1 MFQRLS
7 PVVKNLL
14 IINLIVFIAPYILSA
29 VMGIQLDFVRIFGL
43 RYFFSNEFEPYQL
56 FTHFFVHASTLHI
69 FSNMFALFMFA
80 PMLETVWGSK
90 RFLTFYLVC
99 GFGAS
104 LLYSGVHFWEINQL
118 FGYLNEPN
126 FQSFVEFIDRLG
138 LRSDFIKFIEAYGN
152 NPTDPELIE
161 QSRIVIA
168 KICEAK
174 ANVPMVGA
182 SGAVFGILMA
192 FGMIFPNVELML
204 LFPPIPIK
212 AKYMVWLYAAMELYA
227 IIENSP
233 KDNVAHFAHLGG
245 MLFAFILI
253 RYWRSQGARF

>member
-1 MFQRLS
+1 MFQRLT

-29 VMGIQLDFVRIFGL
+29 FTGINLDFVRIFGL

-56 FTHFFVHASTLHI
+56 FTHFFVHASTMHI
-69 FSNMFALFMFA
+69 FSNMLALFMFA
-80 PMLETVWGSK
+80 PMLETIWGSK
-90 RFLTFYLVC
+90 RFLIFYLVC

-104 LLYSGVHFWEINQL
+104 ILYSGVHFWEVNQL
-118 FGYLNEPN
+118 FSYLGNPN
-126 FQSFVEFIDRLG
+126 FQSFVELADRFAFRSYLAEFIA
-138 LRSDFIKFIEAYGN
+138 AYGE
-152 NPTDPELIE
+152 NPTDPQLINE
-161 QSRIVIA
+161 SREFIA
-168 KICEAK
+168 KLCEAK
-174 ANVPMVGA
+174 AGMPMVGA
-182 SGAVFGILMA
+182 SGAVFGVLMA

-212 AKYMVWLYAAMELYA
+212 AKYMVWFYAAMELYA
-227 IIENSP
+227 VIENSP

-245 MLFAFILI
+245 MLFAYILI